1 MAKCNCA
8 YYGCRLY
15 RQVGKVQVVEPLGPR
30 TEPPLVLIDLEAP
43 GAAVVGMVGVVG
55 VVGVGSV
62 ASVVSVVN
70 MAVKQVGS
78 WLCWLSYQLQI
89 QVVVNHW

>member
-1 MAKCNCA
+1 MQVLRQGQARLGECA
-8 YYGCRLY
+8 YYGKVQLCLLWLY

-30 TEPPLVLIDLEAP
+30 TEPPLVIIDLEAP

-70 MAVKQVGS
+70 VAVKQVGS
-78 WLCWLSYQLQI
+78 
-89 QVVVNHW
+89 

>member
-1 MAKCNCA
+1 M
-8 YYGCRLY
+8 
-15 RQVGKVQVVEPLGPR
+15 QVVEPLGPR
-30 TEPPLVLIDLEAP
+30 AQPPLVFIDLEAP